1 MRELTLP
8 ADAVG
13 PVARGHPWVYRKG
26 LRGNGEIGDPVRLVD
41 SRGQPVAWGIW
52 DEGEVAIRVLGREP
66 ERMEDLLPQRM
77 ERANRAR
84 LRGIGQDTNGY
95 RLVNGAGDGLP
106 GLVVDRYGPL
116 AVLRLYSAAWV
127 PHLDLIV
134 AAIASL
140 GWVET
145 VFRRFGV
152 ARVDGDKGGETLSG
166 PETPETLVF
175 QEHGLKFLVRPWK
188 GQKTGFFLDQRE
200 NRRRI
205 GELAAGRHV
214 FNLFGYNGG
223 FSVYAA
229 AGGASRVITVDQA
242 APALDDA
249 RENFRLNGLD
259 PDQHVFDEADV
270 FSWSAP
276 NRADLVIS
284 DPPSLAKRQ
293 TGESAAR
300 KAYRDLAAHTGAM
313 VSVDG
318 LFATASCTARL
329 DRRRWEQA
337 VGEGLQRV
345 GNWSFLETASAPL
358 DHPVAL
364 GHPEGH
370 YLKFSL
376 FTRLTS
382 GRGRVK

>member
-1 MRELTLP
+1 
-8 ADAVG
+8 
-13 PVARGHPWVYRKG
+13 
-26 LRGNGEIGDPVRLVD
+26 
-41 SRGQPVAWGIW
+41 VAWGIW

-66 ERMEDLLPQRM
+66 EEMEVLLSRCV
-77 ERANRAR
+77 ERAERAR
-84 LRGIGQDTNGY
+84 LRGLGQNTDGY

-116 AVLRLYSAAWV
+116 AVLRLYSAAWI
-127 PHLDLIV
+127 PHLDRVV
-134 AAIASL
+134 ATIARL

-152 ARVDGDKGGETLSG
+152 ARVDGEKGGETLSG
-166 PETPETLVF
+166 PEAPETLVF
-175 QEHGLKFLVRPWK
+175 QEHGLKFLVRPWI

-205 GELAAGRHV
+205 GELAPGRHV

-229 AGGASRVITVDQA
+229 AGGAARVLTVDQSG
-242 APALDDA
+242 PALEDA
-249 RENFRLNGLD
+249 RENFRINGLD
-259 PDQHVFDEADV
+259 PDRHAFEEADV
-270 FSWSAP
+270 FSWVAP

-284 DPPSLAKRQ
+284 DPPSLARRQ
-293 TGESAAR
+293 AGESAAK

-313 VSVDG
+313 VSVEG
-318 LFATASCTARL
+318 LLATASCTARL
-329 DRRRWEQA
+329 DRRRWDEA
-337 VGEGLQRV
+337 IGEGLRRV
-345 GNWSFLETASAPL
+345 GKWSFLERTGAPL

-370 YLKFSL
+370 YLKFAL